1 MSYHDYHVTKILH
14 CHPGSALRRAVV
26 VAVLSTGLL
35 VPASVLAQ
43 EMTSAR
49 KVGRGVAGITTF
61 FLDLPGSIAEEWRA
75 NGAMSGLTTGLAT
88 GIGRTIARPVVGTYE
103 LATSPFNMP
112 QGFEPILAPE
122 YPWNYFQSQPGT
134 VYGFTSTYLDT
145 EARQLG
151 EISGAVV
158 TRRRGALVV
167 QFPSEL
173 LFETGSTELSE
184 GARARLRKV
193 ATTLKAHP
201 ETRIEV
207 LGHADA
213 SGPAAFNRTLSEQRA
228 DVVRREL
235 VAQGIG
241 ANRVQS
247 QGFGEAAP
255 VASNYTP
262 QGRSKNRRVEIEV
275 RASGVGARR

>member
-1 MSYHDYHVTKILH
+1 MSDHDCHVTKIFH
-14 CHPGSALRRAVV
+14 RHHGSALRRAVV

-43 EMTSAR
+43 EMSAAR
-49 KVGRGVAGITTF
+49 KVGRGIAGITTF

-75 NGAMSGLTTGLAT
+75 NGAVSGLTTGLAT

-103 LATSPFNMP
+103 VATAPFDMP

-145 EARQLG
+145 EARQLS
-151 EISGAVV
+151 EIPGAVV

-167 QFPSEL
+167 QFPSDL
-173 LFETGSTELSE
+173 LFETGSAELSE
-184 GARARLRKV
+184 GAQAKLRSV
-193 ATTLKAHP
+193 ATTLKTSP

-207 LGHADA
+207 LGYTDA
-213 SGPAAFNRTLSEQRA
+213 NGPAALNQALSEKRADAVRRTLV
-228 DVVRREL
+228 D
-235 VAQGIG
+235 QGVST
-241 ANRVQS
+241 NRVQS
-247 QGFGEAAP
+247 QGFGDAAP

-262 QGRSKNRRVEIEV
+262 QGRRSNRRVEVEI